1 MADIIQELTEYRI
14 KGIEQA
20 EIEYYKNLTATL
32 DRIEREIV
40 NIADTDLP
48 RTTDGKVNSITISYC
63 NKTKD

>member
-20 EIEYYKNLTATL
+20 EIEYYKNLTQTL

-40 NIADTDLP
+40 NIADIDLP
-48 RTTDGKVNSITISYC
+48 RTQMVN
-63 NKTKD
+63 